1 MVNAKVFKDEVKKL
15 IEKIYETQAANIDAT
30 AEIMTNAIKKGG
42 VIHIYGSGHSVG
54 LGIDITDR
62 PGCLVPIHIMEMTD
76 FVYYGGVSVEEFTD
90 KVNKGLKP
98 SERVTKDDWYKP
110 IAPDDKTTLN
120 DLVWAAVDKF
130 AEKNPV
136 TKEQRYTLAGHA
148 YEVAT
153 RSRKPVHTK
162 SGMLSSLRAF
172 SKKQYAEESGQD
184 LTASVGDDELATV
197 FKNFEGI

>member
-54 LGIDITDR
+54 LGIDITNR

-90 KVNKGLKP
+90 KVNIF
-98 SERVTKDDWYKP
+98 ERRP
-110 IAPDDKTTLN
+110 GM
-120 DLVWAAVDKF
+120 
-130 AEKNPV
+130 AEKLFNLYDLNENDV
-136 TKEQRYTLAGHA
+136 FVVISNSGK
-148 YEVAT
+148 T
-153 RSRKPVHTK
+153 REI
-162 SGMLSSLRAF
+162 L
-172 SKKQYAEESGQD
+172 
-184 LTASVGDDELATV
+184 ELLILPTW
-197 FKNFEGI
+197 GLLWRLLLQIR